1 MSVYVGKVM
10 SLEEPFDKPVDQ
22 GGGRGG
28 ETREGWVIRME
39 PGAGGGKGFAGLSTL
54 RNGDGDAEEAGQQR
68 RDHPPQGYEYGRL
81 GLPTQG

>member
-1 MSVYVGKVM
+1 M

-54 RNGDGDAEEAGQQR
+54 LNGDGDAEEDRGGHGGAAR
-68 RDHPPQGYEYGRL
+68 RPAARA
-81 GLPTQG
+81 